1 MPFAI
6 FIFVVITLPIVYL
19 MSQKSIDIRQRAATI
34 SNGPIAI
41 NTDEAS
47 YAAAA
52 QEVTPK
58 KAFNWTLGVVVV
70 FVVAAGFASFIVYRK
85 RVNSF

>member
-1 MPFAI
+1 
-6 FIFVVITLPIVYL
+6 
-19 MSQKSIDIRQRAATI
+19 MSQETLDIRQRAATI

-52 QEVTPK
+52 QEVAPV
-58 KAFNWTLGVVVV
+58 KAFNWTLGVVIV
-70 FVVAAGFASFIVYRK
+70 FVVAAGTASFMVYRK
-85 RVNSF
+85 RANSF